1 MFSQEGPKQEE
12 GSKAKG
18 ERSPRSHNQ
27 LARFHPIKPRG
38 KWRGARLLL
47 PSSGR
52 RRAGGGQLRTLTDQ
66 RLSPQGASGP
76 QQTSA
81 CLSQPGFYATAKGA
95 WQLGDMPPGRWPRPR
110 PSGQRP
116 CTARS
121 LRLHVLGSPRLH
133 NVSANLGSIAGETS
147 PSPARGPALSEER
160 RSERLKPNQTLA
172 RKTFSYYLIL

>member
-52 RRAGGGQLRTLTDQ
+52 RGGGAVTDPD
-66 RLSPQGASGP
+66 RSEAVASRGVR
-76 QQTSA
+76 
-81 CLSQPGFYATAKGA
+81 ATA
-95 WQLGDMPPGRWPRPR
+95 D
-110 PSGQRP
+110 
-116 CTARS
+116 
-121 LRLHVLGSPRLH
+121 
-133 NVSANLGSIAGETS
+133 
-147 PSPARGPALSEER
+147 
-160 RSERLKPNQTLA
+160 
-172 RKTFSYYLIL
+172 